1 MIRKECEVGDLVKI
15 VEANEPYWSEDNVGE
30 LAIITY
36 KISDEEVEVQI
47 LYKNGGSEPWI
58 YRNEHLEMLNESN
71 TQ

>member
-1 MIRKECEVGDLVKI
+1 MKVGDLVKI
-15 VEANEPYWSEDNVGE
+15 IEVNEPGWSEDNVGE

-47 LYKNGGSEPWI
+47 LHKNEGLEPWI
-58 YRNEHLEMLNESN
+58 YRNEYLEMLNESN

>member
-1 MIRKECEVGDLVKI
+1 MKVGDLVKI
-15 VEANEPYWSEDNVGE
+15 AELWPNWSEDNVGE
-30 LAIITY
+30 MAVITY

-47 LYKNGGSEPWI
+47 LHKNGGSEPWI